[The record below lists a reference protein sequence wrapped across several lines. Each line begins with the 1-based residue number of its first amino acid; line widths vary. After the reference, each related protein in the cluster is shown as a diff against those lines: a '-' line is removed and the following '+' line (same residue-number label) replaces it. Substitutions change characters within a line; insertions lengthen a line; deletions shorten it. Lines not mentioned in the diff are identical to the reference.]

1 MFCLLKV
8 WFTANAVK
16 LQLSAF
22 ISKRFVQKQKVTVH
36 MGFEVKGLC
45 GSHATSCM
53 PSCFWILA
61 DLQAFTYPHLVT
73 DASLMLMVLSLFYP
87 AFSDCSF
94 VSLVEL
100 SPLSL
105 SDSIIE
111 LPFNAIGPETKMA
124 GSLQ

>member
-1 MFCLLKV
+1 MQPHACLHV
-8 WFTANAVK
+8 
-16 LQLSAF
+16 
-22 ISKRFVQKQKVTVH
+22 
-36 MGFEVKGLC
+36 
-45 GSHATSCM
+45 
-53 PSCFWILA
+53 FWILA
-61 DLQAFTYPHLVT
+61 DDLQAFTYPHLVT